1 MFLVDG
7 GMRWKTHL
15 QPILFKR
22 HSWSLYLLFCN
33 TGTFPLP
40 LSSPPLP
47 LQNSEV
53 FMAQL
58 WRWMKSWQTAAKEA
72 DMLIPQFWHLAE
84 PPQFSP

>member
-1 MFLVDG
+1 MVECAG
-7 GMRWKTHL
+7 R
-15 QPILFKR
+15 PI
-22 HSWSLYLLFCN
+22 YNPFCLR
-33 TGTFPLP
+33 GTAGAFISCFVTQELFPLP